1 MTDLEKYI
9 ALVNCKFEYMQ
20 KMPHDV
26 KGIELVKTGRDGYPE
41 VIEIHWKSGGKSGIG
56 NKRVVD
62 LVKPYINDVTT
73 FCDMVKGLIE
83 EDRKAAEPAAKEEAF
98 RTRPWT
104 YILGVLDDNGKRVD
118 RYSWYE
124 DNSWDLYGMTDSEV
138 LKNRIE
144 DCRRWRVESTSRWH
158 VYKRMRGSDKL
169 EVVF

>member
-1 MTDLEKYI
+1 MTDGEKYI
-9 ALVNCKFEYMQ
+9 ALVNCKFEYQQ
-20 KMPHDV
+20 KMPRDV
-26 KGIELVKTGRDGYPE
+26 KSVELVKTGRDDYPE

-73 FCDMVKGLIE
+73 FCDMVKCFVK
-83 EDRKAAEPAAKEEAF
+83 EDCEAAEPAAKEEAF
-98 RTRPWT
+98 KTRPWT
-104 YILGVLDDNGKRVD
+104 YILGVLDDDGNRVE
-118 RYSWYE
+118 RYSWFE
-124 DNSWDLYGMTDSEV
+124 SNSWDLYEMTDSEI

-144 DCRRWRVESTSRWH
+144 ECRMFRAESTSRWH

>member
-1 MTDLEKYI
+1 MTDGEKYM
-9 ALVNCKFEYMQ
+9 ALLKCKYEYEQ

-26 KGIELVKTGRDGYPE
+26 KSVELVKTGHDDYPE
-41 VIEIHWKSGGKSGIG
+41 VIDIYWKSGGKSGIG

-62 LVKPYINDVTT
+62 LVKPHLNDLTK
-73 FCDMVKGLIE
+73 FCDIVKSVIG
-83 EDRKAAEPAAKEEAF
+83 EDCEAAESAAKEEAF
-98 RTRPWT
+98 RARPWT
-104 YILGVLDDNGKRVD
+104 YILGVLDDNGKRVE

-138 LKNRIE
+138 LNNRIE
-144 DCRRWRVESTSRWH
+144 DCRRWRAESTSRWH

>member
-1 MTDLEKYI
+1 MTDGEKYI
-9 ALVNCKFEYMQ
+9 ALLNCKFEYQQ

-26 KGIELVKTGRDGYPE
+26 KSVELVKTGRDDYPE

-56 NKRVVD
+56 NKRIVD
-62 LVKPYINDVTT
+62 LVKPHVNDLIK

-83 EDRKAAEPAAKEEAF
+83 EDCEAAEPAAKEEAF

-104 YILGVLDDNGKRVD
+104 YILGVLDDNGNRVE

-124 DNSWDLYGMTDSEV
+124 DKSGDLYGTTDSEI

-144 DCRRWRVESTSRWH
+144 DCRRWRAESTSRWH
-158 VYKRMRGSDKL
+158 VYKRMRGSDKF